1 MWNHLAGRRLKRN
14 LLRYFTGLL
23 VVVIVLIICI
33 VRIGVVRAIC
43 VGSRRGRGQVILL
56 QSVVTLT
63 HIGRHLVEVCL
74 GFDWTAEKQFAL
86 RILRR
91 EQFSSVH
98 VRQFELAFV
107 V

>member
-23 VVVIVLIICI
+23 VVIIILVIFI
-33 VRIGVVRAIC
+33 VRIGVVRVVC
-43 VGSRRGRGQVILL
+43 VGSRRDRGQVILL
-56 QSVVTLT
+56 QSVVTFT
-63 HIGRHLVEVCL
+63 HVGRHFVEVFL
-74 GFDWTAEKQFAL
+74 GFDWTTEKQFAL
-86 RILRR
+86 RILYR

-98 VRQFELAFV
+98 ARQFELAFV